1 MANPAMPTDSPARP
15 VEPCERPPRSGGI
28 RSARHYALTLFAIA
42 VATGG
47 QHAEAATMQQ
57 MLEAIRDDTRRTAGY
72 TRVSHIDATVLDAME
87 AVPREEFVPD
97 GARTVAYVNRPLP
110 IGHGQTISQP
120 FIVALMTHLLE
131 TTAESRVLEVGT
143 GSGYQ
148 AAVLATLVDTVHSIE
163 IISELAEEADARL
176 KRLGYDNVEV
186 KVGDGWY
193 GWPEAAPFD
202 AIMVTAVGEDVPE
215 RLVQQLKPGGR
226 LVLPV
231 GDDFEQ
237 NLAVVEKAEDGEIT
251 MRHVL
256 PVRFVPLTGDH

>member
-1 MANPAMPTDSPARP
+1 MCDRGSMRGRF
-15 VEPCERPPRSGGI
+15 V
-28 RSARHYALTLFAIA
+28 TLA
-42 VATGG
+42 VALLLLGPTAG
-47 QHAEAATMQQ
+47 AATMQQ

-72 TRVSHIDATVLDAME
+72 TRVSHIDPAVLKAMAT
-87 AVPREEFVPD
+87 VPREEFVPD
-97 GARTVAYVNRPLP
+97 GARAVAYVNRPLP

-131 TTAESRVLEVGT
+131 PTAESRVLEVGT

-148 AAVLATLVDTVHSIE
+148 AAVLAKVVDTVHTIE
-163 IISELAEEADARL
+163 IIPELAEDAAALL
-176 KRLGYDNVEV
+176 KRLGYDNVVV

-215 RLVQQLKPGGR
+215 KLVQQLRPGGR
-226 LVLPV
+226 LVLPI
-231 GDDFEQ
+231 GNDFDQ

>member
-1 MANPAMPTDSPARP
+1 MGGRFVTLAVTLLLLGPTA
-15 VEPCERPPRSGGI
+15 G
-28 RSARHYALTLFAIA
+28 
-42 VATGG
+42 
-47 QHAEAATMQQ
+47 AATMQQ

-72 TRVSHIDATVLDAME
+72 TRVSHINPAVFEAMAT
-87 AVPREEFVPD
+87 VPREEFVPD
-97 GARTVAYVNRPLP
+97 GARAVAYVNRPLP

-131 TTAESRVLEVGT
+131 PTAESRVLEVGT

-148 AAVLATLVDTVHSIE
+148 AAVLAKVVDTVYTIE
-163 IISELAEEADARL
+163 IIPELAEDATTRL
-176 KRLGYDNVEV
+176 ERLGYDNVEV

-215 RLVQQLKPGGR
+215 KLEQQLRPGGR
-226 LVLPV
+226 LVLPI
-231 GDDFEQ
+231 GDDFDQ

>member
-1 MANPAMPTDSPARP
+1 M
-15 VEPCERPPRSGGI
+15 GG
-28 RSARHYALTLFAIA
+28 RFVTLA
-42 VATGG
+42 VALLLLAPTAG
-47 QHAEAATMQQ
+47 AATMQQ

-72 TRVSHIDATVLDAME
+72 TRVSHINPAVLDAM
-87 AVPREEFVPD
+87 ATVRREEFVPD
-97 GARTVAYVNRPLP
+97 GARAVAYVNRPLP

-131 TTAESRVLEVGT
+131 PSAESRVLEIGT

-148 AAVLATLVDTVHSIE
+148 AAVLAEVVDTVHTIE
-163 IISELAEEADARL
+163 IVPELAKDAAARL
-176 KRLGYDNVEV
+176 ERLGYDNVEV

-215 RLVQQLKPGGR
+215 KLVQQLRAGGR
-226 LVLPV
+226 LVLPI
-231 GDDFEQ
+231 GNDFDQ

>member
-1 MANPAMPTDSPARP
+1 MPSIRAARR
-15 VEPCERPPRSGGI
+15 VSCKLSLQKRRG
-28 RSARHYALTLFAIA
+28 ALAFVALA
-42 VATGG
+42 VALLVAGPNAG
-47 QHAEAATMQQ
+47 AATMQQ

-72 TRVSHIDATVLDAME
+72 TRVAHIDSAVLKAMATVR
-87 AVPREEFVPD
+87 REEFVPE

-131 TTAESRVLEVGT
+131 ATPDSRVLEVGT

-148 AAVLATLVDTVHSIE
+148 AAVLTSIVDTVYSIE
-163 IISELAEEADARL
+163 IIPELAKDADARL

-202 AIMVTAVGEDVPE
+202 AIMVTAVGEDVPSK
-215 RLVQQLKPGGR
+215 LVEQLKPGGR
-226 LVLPV
+226 LVLPI
-231 GDDFEQ
+231 GDDFDQ
-237 NLAVVEKAEDGEIT
+237 NLAVVEKGEDGEIT

>member
-1 MANPAMPTDSPARP
+1 M
-15 VEPCERPPRSGGI
+15 GG
-28 RSARHYALTLFAIA
+28 RFVTLA
-42 VATGG
+42 VALLLLVPTAG
-47 QHAEAATMQQ
+47 AATMQQ

-72 TRVSHIDATVLDAME
+72 TRVSHINPAVLKAMAT
-87 AVPREEFVPD
+87 VPREEFVPD
-97 GARTVAYVNRPLP
+97 GARAVAYVNRPLP

-131 TTAESRVLEVGT
+131 PTAESRVLEIGT

-148 AAVLATLVDTVHSIE
+148 AAVLATVVDTVHTIE
-163 IISELAEEADARL
+163 IIPELAEDAAARL

-186 KVGDGWY
+186 KAGDGWY

-202 AIMVTAVGEDVPE
+202 AIMVTAVGEDVPDK
-215 RLVQQLKPGGR
+215 LVQQLRPGGR
-226 LVLPV
+226 LVLPI
-231 GDDFEQ
+231 GDDFDQ

>member
-1 MANPAMPTDSPARP
+1 MRGRF
-15 VEPCERPPRSGGI
+15 V
-28 RSARHYALTLFAIA
+28 TLA
-42 VATGG
+42 VALLLLGPTAG
-47 QHAEAATMQQ
+47 AATMQQ

-72 TRVSHIDATVLDAME
+72 TRVSHIDPAVLKAMAT
-87 AVPREEFVPD
+87 VPREQFVPD
-97 GARTVAYVNRPLP
+97 GARAVAYVNRPLP

-131 TTAESRVLEVGT
+131 PTAESRVLEVGT

-148 AAVLATLVDTVHSIE
+148 AAVLAKVVDTVHTIE
-163 IISELAEEADARL
+163 IIPELAEDATARL

-215 RLVQQLKPGGR
+215 KLVQQLRAGGR
-226 LVLPV
+226 LVLPI
-231 GDDFEQ
+231 GNDFDQ

>member
-1 MANPAMPTDSPARP
+1 MASRSLIARNY
-15 VEPCERPPRSGGI
+15 V
-28 RSARHYALTLFAIA
+28 TLA
-42 VATGG
+42 VALLLYAPTAG
-47 QHAEAATMQQ
+47 AATMQQ

-72 TRVSHIDATVLDAME
+72 TRVAHINPAVLEAME
-87 AVPREEFVPD
+87 NVPREEFVPN
-97 GARTVAYVNRPLP
+97 GARPVAYVNRPLP

-131 TTAESRVLEVGT
+131 PTPESRVLEIGT

-148 AAVLATLVDTVHSIE
+148 AAVLASVVDTVYSIE
-163 IISELAEEADARL
+163 IIPELAKEADDRL

-202 AIMVTAVGEDVPE
+202 AIMVTAVGEDIPE
-215 RLVQQLKPGGR
+215 KLVEQLRPGGH
-226 LVLPV
+226 LVLPI
-231 GDDFEQ
+231 GTDSDQ
-237 NLAVVEKAEDGEIT
+237 NLAVVKKDEDNEIT

>member
-1 MANPAMPTDSPARP
+1 MADRRHRASRFVTLAVTLLALAPTA
-15 VEPCERPPRSGGI
+15 G
-28 RSARHYALTLFAIA
+28 
-42 VATGG
+42 
-47 QHAEAATMQQ
+47 AATMQQ

-72 TRVSHIDATVLDAME
+72 TRVSYINPAVLDAM
-87 AVPREEFVPD
+87 ATVPREEFVPD
-97 GARTVAYVNRPLP
+97 GARAVAYINRPLP

-131 TTAESRVLEVGT
+131 PTAASRVLEVGT

-148 AAVLATLVDTVHSIE
+148 AAVLARVVDTVHTIE
-163 IISELAEEADARL
+163 IIPELAEDAAARL
-176 KRLGYDNVEV
+176 ERLGYDNVEV
-186 KVGDGWY
+186 KAGDGWY

-202 AIMVTAVGEDVPE
+202 AIMVTAVGEDVPSK
-215 RLVQQLKPGGR
+215 LVEQLRPGGR
-226 LVLPV
+226 LVLPI
-231 GDDFEQ
+231 GDDFDQ

>member
-1 MANPAMPTDSPARP
+1 MADRRHRASRFVTLAVTLLALAPTA
-15 VEPCERPPRSGGI
+15 G
-28 RSARHYALTLFAIA
+28 
-42 VATGG
+42 
-47 QHAEAATMQQ
+47 AATMQQ

-72 TRVSHIDATVLDAME
+72 TRVAHINPAVLDAMA

-97 GARTVAYVNRPLP
+97 GARAVAYINRPLP

-131 TTAESRVLEVGT
+131 PTAASRVLEVGT

-148 AAVLATLVDTVHSIE
+148 AAVLARVVDTVHTIE
-163 IISELAEEADARL
+163 IIPELAQDAAARL
-176 KRLGYDNVEV
+176 ERLGYDNVEV
-186 KVGDGWY
+186 KAGDGWY

-202 AIMVTAVGEDVPE
+202 AIMVTAVGEDVPSK
-215 RLVQQLKPGGR
+215 LVEQLRPGGR
-226 LVLPV
+226 LVLPI
-231 GDDFEQ
+231 GDDFDQ

>member
-1 MANPAMPTDSPARP
+1 
-15 VEPCERPPRSGGI
+15 
-28 RSARHYALTLFAIA
+28 
-42 VATGG
+42 
-47 QHAEAATMQQ
+47 MQQ

-72 TRVSHIDATVLDAME
+72 TRVSHINPAVLKAMAT
-87 AVPREEFVPD
+87 VPREEFVPD
-97 GARTVAYVNRPLP
+97 GARAVAYVNRPLP

-131 TTAESRVLEVGT
+131 PTAESRVLEIGT

-148 AAVLATLVDTVHSIE
+148 AAVLARVVDTVHTIE
-163 IISELAEEADARL
+163 IIPELAEDATTRL
-176 KRLGYDNVEV
+176 ERLGYDNVEV

-215 RLVQQLKPGGR
+215 KLVQQLRAGGR
-226 LVLPV
+226 LVLPI
-231 GDDFEQ
+231 GNDFDQ

>member
-1 MANPAMPTDSPARP
+1 MRGRF
-15 VEPCERPPRSGGI
+15 V
-28 RSARHYALTLFAIA
+28 TLA
-42 VATGG
+42 VALLLLGPTAG
-47 QHAEAATMQQ
+47 AATMQQ

-72 TRVSHIDATVLDAME
+72 TRVSHIDPAVLKAMAT
-87 AVPREEFVPD
+87 VPREEFVPD
-97 GARTVAYVNRPLP
+97 GARAVAYVNRPLP

-131 TTAESRVLEVGT
+131 PTAESRVLEVGT

-148 AAVLATLVDTVHSIE
+148 AAVLAKVVDTVHTIE
-163 IISELAEEADARL
+163 IIPELAEDAAALL
-176 KRLGYDNVEV
+176 KRLGYDNVVV

-215 RLVQQLKPGGR
+215 KLVQQLRPGGR
-226 LVLPV
+226 LVLPI
-231 GDDFEQ
+231 GNDFDQ

>member
-1 MANPAMPTDSPARP
+1 MDGRF
-15 VEPCERPPRSGGI
+15 V
-28 RSARHYALTLFAIA
+28 TLA
-42 VATGG
+42 VALLLLGPTAG
-47 QHAEAATMQQ
+47 AATMQQ

-72 TRVSHIDATVLDAME
+72 TRVSHINPAVLEAMAT
-87 AVPREEFVPD
+87 VPREEFVPD
-97 GARTVAYVNRPLP
+97 GARAVAYVNRPLP
-110 IGHGQTISQP
+110 IGYGQTISQP

-131 TTAESRVLEVGT
+131 PTAASRVLEVGT

-148 AAVLATLVDTVHSIE
+148 AAVLAKVVDTVHTIE
-163 IISELAEEADARL
+163 IIPELAEDASARL

-186 KVGDGWY
+186 TVGDGWY

-202 AIMVTAVGEDVPE
+202 AIMVTAVGEDVPKK
-215 RLVQQLKPGGR
+215 LVQQLRPGGR
-226 LVLPV
+226 LVLPI
-231 GDDFEQ
+231 GNDFDQ

>member
-1 MANPAMPTDSPARP
+1 MDGRF
-15 VEPCERPPRSGGI
+15 V
-28 RSARHYALTLFAIA
+28 TLA
-42 VATGG
+42 VALLLLGPTTG
-47 QHAEAATMQQ
+47 AATMQQ

-72 TRVSHIDATVLDAME
+72 TRVSHINPAVLEAMAT
-87 AVPREEFVPD
+87 VPREEFVPD
-97 GARTVAYVNRPLP
+97 GARAVAYVNRPLP

-131 TTAESRVLEVGT
+131 PTAESRVLEVGT

-148 AAVLATLVDTVHSIE
+148 AAVLAKVVDTVHTIE
-163 IISELAEEADARL
+163 IIPELAEDATARL

-215 RLVQQLKPGGR
+215 KLVQQLRAGGR
-226 LVLPV
+226 LVLPI
-231 GDDFEQ
+231 GNDFDQ

>member
-1 MANPAMPTDSPARP
+1 MADRRHRASRFVTLAVTLLALAPTA
-15 VEPCERPPRSGGI
+15 G
-28 RSARHYALTLFAIA
+28 
-42 VATGG
+42 
-47 QHAEAATMQQ
+47 AATMQQ

-72 TRVSHIDATVLDAME
+72 TRVAHINPAVLDAM
-87 AVPREEFVPD
+87 ATVPREEFVPD
-97 GARTVAYVNRPLP
+97 GARAVAYINRPLP

-131 TTAESRVLEVGT
+131 PTAASRVLEVGT

-148 AAVLATLVDTVHSIE
+148 AAVLARVVDTVHTIE
-163 IISELAEEADARL
+163 IIPELAEDAAARL
-176 KRLGYDNVEV
+176 ERLGYDNVEV
-186 KVGDGWY
+186 KAGDGWY

-202 AIMVTAVGEDVPE
+202 AIMVTAVGEDVPSK
-215 RLVQQLKPGGR
+215 LVEQLRPGGR
-226 LVLPV
+226 LVLPI
-231 GDDFEQ
+231 GDDFDQ

>member
-1 MANPAMPTDSPARP
+1 M
-15 VEPCERPPRSGGI
+15 GG
-28 RSARHYALTLFAIA
+28 RFVTLA
-42 VATGG
+42 VALLLVGPTAG
-47 QHAEAATMQQ
+47 AATMQQ

-72 TRVSHIDATVLDAME
+72 TRVSHINPAVLKAMAT
-87 AVPREEFVPD
+87 VPREEFVPD
-97 GARTVAYVNRPLP
+97 GARAVAYVNRPLP

-131 TTAESRVLEVGT
+131 PTAESRVLEIGT

-148 AAVLATLVDTVHSIE
+148 AAVLARVVDTVHTIE
-163 IISELAEEADARL
+163 IIPELAEDATTRL
-176 KRLGYDNVEV
+176 ERLGYDNVEV

-215 RLVQQLKPGGR
+215 KLVQQLRAGGR
-226 LVLPV
+226 LVLPI
-231 GDDFEQ
+231 GNDFDQ

>member
-1 MANPAMPTDSPARP
+1 MTDGAWARF
-15 VEPCERPPRSGGI
+15 V
-28 RSARHYALTLFAIA
+28 TLA
-42 VATGG
+42 VALLLLGPTAG
-47 QHAEAATMQQ
+47 AATMQQ

-72 TRVSHIDATVLDAME
+72 TRVSHIHPAVLEAMATVA
-87 AVPREEFVPD
+87 REEFVPD
-97 GARTVAYVNRPLP
+97 GARAVAYVNRPLP

-131 TTAESRVLEVGT
+131 PTAESRVLEVGT

-148 AAVLATLVDTVHSIE
+148 AAVLAKVVDTVYTIE
-163 IISELAEEADARL
+163 IIPELAEDATARL

-202 AIMVTAVGEDVPE
+202 AIMVTAVGEDVPSK
-215 RLVQQLKPGGR
+215 LVQQLRPGGR
-226 LVLPV
+226 LVLPI
-231 GDDFEQ
+231 GDDFDQ

>member
-1 MANPAMPTDSPARP
+1 
-15 VEPCERPPRSGGI
+15 
-28 RSARHYALTLFAIA
+28 
-42 VATGG
+42 
-47 QHAEAATMQQ
+47 MQQ
-57 MLEAIRDDTRRTAGY
+57 MLEAIESDTSRTAGY
-72 TRVSHIDATVLDAME
+72 TRVAHIDPAVLE
-87 AVPREEFVPD
+87 ALASVPREEFVPD
-97 GARTVAYVNRPLP
+97 GARSVAYVNRPLP

-131 TTAESRVLEVGT
+131 TTPESRVLEVGT

-148 AAVLATLVDTVHSIE
+148 AAVLAALVDTVHSVE
-163 IISELAEEADARL
+163 IIPELAKDAAAL
-176 KRLGYDNVEV
+176 LARLGYDNVEV

-215 RLVQQLKPGGR
+215 KLVEQLKPGGR

-231 GDDFEQ
+231 GDDFDQ
-237 NLAVVEKAEDGEIT
+237 NLAVVEKAENGEIS

>member
-1 MANPAMPTDSPARP
+1 
-15 VEPCERPPRSGGI
+15 
-28 RSARHYALTLFAIA
+28 
-42 VATGG
+42 
-47 QHAEAATMQQ
+47 MQQ

-72 TRVSHIDATVLDAME
+72 TRVSYINPAVLDAM
-87 AVPREEFVPD
+87 ATVPREEFVPD
-97 GARTVAYVNRPLP
+97 GARAVAYINRPLP

-131 TTAESRVLEVGT
+131 PTAASRVLEVGT

-148 AAVLATLVDTVHSIE
+148 AAVLARVVDTVHTIE
-163 IISELAEEADARL
+163 IIPELAEDAAARL
-176 KRLGYDNVEV
+176 ERLGYDNVEV
-186 KVGDGWY
+186 KAGDGWY

-202 AIMVTAVGEDVPE
+202 AIMVTAVGEDVPSK
-215 RLVQQLKPGGR
+215 LVEQLRPGGR
-226 LVLPV
+226 LVLPI
-231 GDDFEQ
+231 GDDFDQ

>member
-1 MANPAMPTDSPARP
+1 M
-15 VEPCERPPRSGGI
+15 GG
-28 RSARHYALTLFAIA
+28 RFVTLA
-42 VATGG
+42 VALLLLGPTAG
-47 QHAEAATMQQ
+47 AATMQQ

-72 TRVSHIDATVLDAME
+72 TRVSHINPAVLKAMAT
-87 AVPREEFVPD
+87 VPREEFVPD
-97 GARTVAYVNRPLP
+97 GARAVAYVNRPLP

-131 TTAESRVLEVGT
+131 PTAESRVLEIGT

-148 AAVLATLVDTVHSIE
+148 AAVLARVVDTVHTIE
-163 IISELAEEADARL
+163 IIPELAEDAAARL

-186 KVGDGWY
+186 KAGDGWY

-202 AIMVTAVGEDVPE
+202 AIMVTAVGEDVPSK
-215 RLVQQLKPGGR
+215 LVEQLRPGGR
-226 LVLPV
+226 LVLPI
-231 GDDFEQ
+231 GDDFDQ

>member
-1 MANPAMPTDSPARP
+1 MRGRF
-15 VEPCERPPRSGGI
+15 V
-28 RSARHYALTLFAIA
+28 TLA
-42 VATGG
+42 VALLLLGPTAG
-47 QHAEAATMQQ
+47 AATMQQ

-72 TRVSHIDATVLDAME
+72 TRVSHIDPAVLKAMAT
-87 AVPREEFVPD
+87 VPREEFVPD
-97 GARTVAYVNRPLP
+97 GARAVAYVNRPLP

-131 TTAESRVLEVGT
+131 PTAESRVLEVGT

-148 AAVLATLVDTVHSIE
+148 AAVLAKVVDTVHTIE
-163 IISELAEEADARL
+163 IIPDLAEDATARL

-215 RLVQQLKPGGR
+215 KLVQQLRPGGR
-226 LVLPV
+226 LVLPI
-231 GDDFEQ
+231 GNDFDQ